1 MLFVRLCTSERHGR
15 VANGR
20 KIHAMPSTAVTRTGL
35 STEERILEVASREA
49 RRVGL
54 ERMRMG
60 EIARQA
66 DMSRASLYRHFA
78 SKEELIG
85 AWTLREIE
93 QLFVVLDERT
103 EGFGEA
109 LVTAVEWLRDHPV
122 FGAVA
127 VSNDQGMMRTT
138 LQSGSALDMG
148 SELVRDR
155 TGTNA
160 VSAEIL
166 VRLVVSLVEAP
177 TEDLSAVAETLA
189 SLSRND

>member
-1 MLFVRLCTSERHGR
+1 
-15 VANGR
+15 
-20 KIHAMPSTAVTRTGL
+20 
-35 STEERILEVASREA
+35 
-49 RRVGL
+49 
-54 ERMRMG
+54 MG

>member
-1 MLFVRLCTSERHGR
+1 
-15 VANGR
+15 
-20 KIHAMPSTAVTRTGL
+20 
-35 STEERILEVASREA
+35 
-49 RRVGL
+49 
-54 ERMRMG
+54 MG

-93 QLFVVLDERT
+93 RLFDELDTSSESLS
-103 EGFGEA
+103 A
-109 LVTAVEWLRDHPV
+109 AIASAVEWLREHPV

-127 VSNDQGMMRTT
+127 ASNDQGMMRTT

-155 TGTNA
+155 TGADA

-177 TEDLSAVAETLA
+177 TEDLSAVAEALA
-189 SLSRND
+189 SRNC